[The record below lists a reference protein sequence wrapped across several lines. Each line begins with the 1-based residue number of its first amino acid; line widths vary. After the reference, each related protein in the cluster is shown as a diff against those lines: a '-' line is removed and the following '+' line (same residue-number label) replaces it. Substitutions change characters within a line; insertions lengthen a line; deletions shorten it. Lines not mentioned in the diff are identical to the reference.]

1 MTVTTAPSAARRAP
15 APLEHDAA
23 QAQPRIM
30 PLRIIGVTLLSLATL
45 GIVTFLITNERFEWP
60 VVAEYLFAFNV
71 LLGLGMTL
79 MLTVV
84 CMVLGTLLGTAL
96 ASGQLSDFWPY
107 RLACVVFVGF
117 FRGVPP
123 LVQLIFWFNLA
134 YLLPRISIGI
144 PFGPEF
150 FGWSTNS
157 LITPLTAAIIG
168 LSLHQ
173 SAYMAEII
181 RAGML
186 SVDQGQHDAA
196 SAMGFSRWH
205 TFISVVLPQA
215 MRVIIPPSGSQVIAL
230 LKGTSLV
237 SVIAMGDLLNAV
249 QTIYNRT
256 YDVVPM
262 LIVAVIWYLVV
273 VTLLTLVQRR
283 VEAHFGRGAA
293 RPSPK
298 KTKAGGR
305 TREK

>member
-1 MTVTTAPSAARRAP
+1 M
-15 APLEHDAA
+15 
-23 QAQPRIM
+23 
-30 PLRIIGVTLLSLATL
+30 
-45 GIVTFLITNERFEWP
+45 
-60 VVAEYLFAFNV
+60 
-71 LLGLGMTL
+71 MTL
-79 MLTVV
+79 VLTAV
-84 CMVLGTLLGTAL
+84 CMTLGTLLGTVL
-96 ASGQLSDFWPY
+96 AAGQLSDFWPY
-107 RLACVVFVGF
+107 RLACLVFVGF

-134 YLLPRISIGI
+134 YLLPRISIGV
-144 PFGPEF
+144 PFGPEIA
-150 FGWSTNS
+150 GWSTNS

-181 RAGML
+181 RAGLL
-186 SVDQGQHDAA
+186 SVDHGQHDAA
-196 SAMGFSRWH
+196 SAMGFGRWH
-205 TFISVVLPQA
+205 TFSTIVLPQA

-262 LIVAVIWYLVV
+262 LIVAVIWYLVI

-283 VEAHFGRGAA
+283 VEAHFGRGTN
-293 RPSPK
+293 RPAHHRSRTRGK
-298 KTKAGGR
+298 
-305 TREK
+305 TREKQP